1 MTVVTGSR
9 ATSGAP
15 GARAAR
21 RPSPLARLT
30 RAELKLFLRERIG
43 PVWGVGFP
51 VLLLVIFGAIPS
63 FKKVLPGSGGL
74 TTLDVYVPILILLSL
89 ALLAMVVL
97 PFGMATRREQGV
109 LRRLRTTPAGPA
121 RVLGA
126 LLIVNVAMVV
136 VTLLVVLVVARV
148 AYGVPFPQAWGAW
161 IVAACFALAALLGIG
176 LLIAAI
182 GPTGRSTAAIGNVAF
197 YPMMFF
203 SGLWLPIPSMPAAL
217 QHVSHAMPLGAA
229 WEAFQQADLGH
240 WPPYLP
246 LVTMAAW
253 AVAAA
258 ALAVRFFRWE

>member
-1 MTVVTGSR
+1 MTAVTGAREVSEAPR
-9 ATSGAP
+9 AGV
-15 GARAAR
+15 RR
-21 RPSPLARLT
+21 RPSALARLT
-30 RAELKLFLRERIG
+30 RAEFKLFLRERIG
-43 PVWGVGFP
+43 PIWGVGFP
-51 VLLLVIFGAIPS
+51 VLLLVIFGAIPA

-74 TTLDVYVPILILLSL
+74 TTLDAYVPILILLSL

-126 LLIVNVAMVV
+126 QVIVNVAMIV
-136 VTLLVVLVVARV
+136 VTLVVVMVVARL

-161 IVAACFALAALLGIG
+161 LVTAVFALAALVGIG
-176 LLIAAI
+176 LFIAAI
-182 GPTGRSTAAIGNVAF
+182 GPTGRSTAAIGNVLF

-203 SGLWLPIPSMPAAL
+203 SGLWLPIPSMPTVL

-229 WEAFQQADLGH
+229 WEAFQQADIGH

-253 AVAAA
+253 AVGAA